1 MEKKQFTVP
10 VPVKNVQVHD
20 SFFSDLMK
28 VTIEKLIPYQW
39 QALNDKIPDAA
50 PSYCMRNFKI
60 AAGMETGEHG
70 GCVFQ
75 DSDLAKW
82 IEAVA
87 YSLIWHPDPE
97 LEQTADEAIDIV
109 ERAQLPD
116 GYLDTYYILT
126 GIENR
131 WTNTKDN
138 HEMYCAGHMLEAAVA
153 YYLATGKR
161 KLLDIMIRCVEHIRS
176 VIGPEEGKKHTYPGH
191 EVLEMA
197 LCKLY
202 EVTGDERH
210 LDLARYFID
219 ERGKAPSYFVA
230 EGDRNDRPVR
240 PESPFNLRYYQADR
254 PVREQEGAEGHAVRA
269 GYLYSGMADVARL
282 TQDDA
287 LFEACQR
294 IWQDITRRQMYITGA
309 IGQSAA
315 GESFSFDYDLPNA
328 LVYGETCAAISLA
341 FFAQRMLRLAPRGE
355 YADVLERV
363 LYNGTISGM
372 SLDGTKFFYVN
383 PLEVDPA
390 RCAHNHQFRH
400 VKPERQK
407 WFGCACCPP
416 NLGRLMASLPGYL
429 YHTNQNTVYVNLYTT
444 NDMTASLDAGEVS
457 LSMQTQYPW
466 DGAVRL
472 TVHAAPE
479 NMTLALRKPGWCRSF
494 TVRVNGAPAEYE
506 LRDGFLYLTR
516 AWAAEDCVEL
526 DLAMPV
532 MVVRANP
539 RVAEDIGKIAVQR
552 GPVVYCLEEP
562 DNGKNLQR
570 VCLAADAAFT
580 TRWEPDTLGGIVS
593 IEADGSEWTLAGWND
608 DVLYS
613 EDTVPSLTARH
624 LRFIPYY
631 AWANRGPAEM
641 TVWVREKL

>member
-20 SFFSDLMK
+20 SFFSNLMQ
-28 VTIEKLIPYQW
+28 VTVEKLLPYQW
-39 QALNDKIPDAA
+39 KALNDEIPDAA
-50 PSYCMRNFKI
+50 PSYCIRNFKI
-60 AAGMETGEHG
+60 AAGLESGEHG

-82 IEAVA
+82 LEAVA
-87 YSLIWHPDPE
+87 YSLIWRPDAA
-97 LEQTADEAIDIV
+97 LEKTADEAIALV
-109 ERAQLPD
+109 EKAQRPD

-138 HEMYCAGHMLEAAVA
+138 HELYCAGHMLEAAVA
-153 YYLATGKR
+153 YYQATGKR
-161 KLLDIMIRCVEHIRS
+161 KLLDVMIRCVEHIRS

-202 EVTGDERH
+202 EVTGDETH
-210 LDLARYFID
+210 LNLARYFID
-219 ERGKAPSYFVA
+219 ERGAEPSYFVA
-230 EGDRNDRPVR
+230 EGERNGRPVR

-282 TQDDA
+282 TGDEA
-287 LFEACQR
+287 LYEACRR
-294 IWQDITRRQMYITGA
+294 IWYDITRRQMYITGA
-309 IGQSAA
+309 VGQSAA
-315 GESFSFDYDLPNA
+315 GESFSFDYDLPNG
-328 LVYGETCAAISLA
+328 LIYGETCAAISLA
-341 FFAQRMLRLAPRGE
+341 FFAQRMLRLSPRGE

-390 RCAHNHQFRH
+390 RCEQNHQFRH

-429 YHTNQNTVYVNLYTT
+429 YHTNENTVYVNLYTT
-444 NDMTASLDAGEVS
+444 NEMTAALADGDVS
-457 LSMQTQYPW
+457 LAMTTSYPW
-466 DGAVRL
+466 DGTIRL
-472 TVHAAPE
+472 TVNAAPE
-479 NMTLALRKPGWCRSF
+479 NIALALRKPGWCRGF
-494 TVRVNGAPAEYE
+494 TVSVNGRAADYE
-506 LRDGFLYLTR
+506 QRDGYLYLTR
-516 AWAAEDCVEL
+516 GWTAGDCVEL
-526 DLAMPV
+526 TLDMPV
-532 MVVRANP
+532 MTVRANP
-539 RVAEDIGKIAVQR
+539 RVAEDIGKLAVQR

-570 VCLAADAAFT
+570 VYISAEAAFAC
-580 TRWEPDTLGGIVS
+580 RYEPDTLGGIVS
-593 IEADGSEWTLAGWND
+593 VETDGCELSFDGWD
-608 DVLYS
+608 DDALYS
-613 EDTVPSLTARH
+613 EEKQPAFTPRR

-631 AWANRGPAEM
+631 TWANRGPAEM